1 MSILTRFITPAGEK
15 VAIYDYSQRG
25 LFNDGLL
32 AEWRVRYQL
41 GSCYLDYH
49 ASDYG
54 CYEDGESVNDY
65 REFIVLVVTDLVVI
79 DLVCIREYEAGTLR
93 ASSVLDDLKNYPDRL
108 LPRKDQYRVQRIPRD
123 ERSSVIAVADAWYEV
138 DGNMYRDV
146 PVIMS
151 EMPTEIRVLIRGLAR
166 QLAEILHPRDVGSLK
181 GLLVRNGDAE

>member
-1 MSILTRFITPAGEK
+1 MSILTRIITPAGEK
-15 VAIYDYSQRG
+15 AAIYNYERSH
-25 LFNDGLL
+25 FNDGLL

-54 CYEDGESVNDY
+54 RYEDGESVNDY

-108 LPRKDQYRVQRIPRD
+108 LPRKDQYRVQRTSRD
-123 ERSSVIAVADAWYEV
+123 EYSSVIADAWYEV
-138 DGNMYRDV
+138 DGNRYRDV

-151 EMPTEIRVLIRGLAR
+151 EVPAEIRVLIRGLAHL
-166 QLAEILHPRDVGSLK
+166 LAEILHPRDVGSLK
-181 GLLVRNGDAE
+181 GLLVRSGDAE

>member
-1 MSILTRFITPAGEK
+1 MSILTRIITPAGEK
-15 VAIYDYSQRG
+15 VSIYNYGQRSP
-25 LFNDGLL
+25 FNDGLL

-54 CYEDGESVNDY
+54 GYEDGERANDY

-79 DLVCIREYEAGTLR
+79 DIVCIREYEAGTLR

-108 LPRKDQYRVQRIPRD
+108 LPRKDRYRVQRIPRD
-123 ERSSVIAVADAWYEV
+123 EHSSVIADAWYEV
-138 DGNMYRDV
+138 DGNRYRDV

-151 EMPTEIRVLIRGLAR
+151 EVPAEIRVLIRGLAHR
-166 QLAEILHPRDVGSLK
+166 LAEILHPRDVGSLK